1 MTPKQ
6 DKPNSTNRF
15 VVQEIHY
22 VERNHKVCIEKI
34 HVYVYLYV
42 FSAHN
47 SFHLDI
53 ISHLNM
59 ENETWTLSESLGHKV
74 SYLKAN
80 KKATVYTVDGFK
92 LIVTVPKI
100 L

>member
-1 MTPKQ
+1 
-6 DKPNSTNRF
+6 
-15 VVQEIHY
+15 
-22 VERNHKVCIEKI
+22 
-34 HVYVYLYV
+34 
-42 FSAHN
+42 
-47 SFHLDI
+47 
-53 ISHLNM
+53 M